1 MKLHIR
7 KGDKVK
13 VLSGKD
19 RGKEGEVLV
28 VYPNKQRAI
37 VEGVNIVRKAIRPDQ
52 NNPNGGVVDQEASIH
67 ISNLMLL
74 EGGTPVRTGR
84 LKNEKGKGWVRVSKK
99 TGKSV

>member
-1 MKLHIR
+1 MHIR

-28 VYPNKQRAI
+28 VYPQKQRAI

-52 NNPNGGVVDQEASIH
+52 TNPNGGVVDQEAPIH

-84 LKNEKGKGWVRVSKK
+84 QKNENGKGWVRVSKK